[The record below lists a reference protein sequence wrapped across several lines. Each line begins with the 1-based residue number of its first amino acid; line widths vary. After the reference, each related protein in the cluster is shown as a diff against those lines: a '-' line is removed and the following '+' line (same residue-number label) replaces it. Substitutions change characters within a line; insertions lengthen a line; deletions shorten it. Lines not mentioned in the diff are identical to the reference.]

1 MASTIASHEHD
12 AHLPA
17 WAYRALAL
25 VAAVIGLAASGVT
38 ARFFIIGLER
48 TEADSLARDVLI
60 LAGVLMVVT
69 ELAAFFIA
77 ALVPRRQLR
86 ALRWQLTMCA
96 LLLVGFEFATI
107 AVTQI
112 VLAKSADAV
121 HDGTSGRIAHLKSS
135 IDAQRA
141 TAAALVATGSR
152 SGQSTIASSRAEGVQ
167 ALREA
172 SRIEGRTAA
181 LSAELAQLQA
191 EQRPTLKAVL
201 GESLTLAYQCAR
213 AGLITV
219 MGLVMFAASGAL
231 LRAGRQTGRTLAV
244 AGPVA
249 PAAVAAPQTQA
260 TPKGTTAALPTW
272 RRYALPASA
281 LAAGAGLAAMAP
293 TPAQAI
299 EAPMQTQETATPD
312 APTTDVSTT
321 LHPSVVTPLHH
332 SVVTTLQAGST
343 ALVTEQVDNA
353 PAQTTTPTRKARRA
367 AAPRAAAMR
376 DTGVGEDD
384 GARFLRVKEGIEARR
399 IKPSIRA
406 IYSAEGASQQVAR
419 RYLLALE
426 QAGIIELAGQG
437 KGYRLTRTA

>member
-12 AHLPA
+12 AHLPG

-48 TEADSLARDVLI
+48 TEPDSLARDVLI

-96 LLLVGFEFATI
+96 LLLVAFEFATI
-107 AVTQI
+107 AVTQMA
-112 VLAKSADAV
+112 LARSADAV
-121 HDGTSGRIAHLKSS
+121 HDGTSGRIAHLKAS

-152 SGQSTIASSRAEGVQ
+152 SGQSTIASSRAEGAQ

-201 GESLTLAYQCAR
+201 GEPLTLAYQCAR

-244 AGPVA
+244 AGPAA
-249 PAAVAAPQTQA
+249 PAAVATPQAQA
-260 TPKGTTAALPTW
+260 TPKGATPSPPTW
-272 RRYALPASA
+272 RHYALPASA
-281 LAAGAGLAAMAP
+281 LAAGAGLVAMAP
-293 TPAQAI
+293 SPAQAEQMHVQS
-299 EAPMQTQETATPD
+299 EATAATDAVPTQD
-312 APTTDVSTT
+312 APT
-321 LHPSVVTPLHH
+321 PLHT
-332 SVVTTLQAGST
+332 SALMTVQA
-343 ALVTEQVDNA
+343 DA
-353 PAQTTTPTRKARRA
+353 PTKKARRT
-367 AAPRAAAMR
+367 AAPRAASVR

-384 GARFLRVKEGIEARR
+384 GARFLRVKEGIKAGR

-426 QAGIIELAGQG
+426 SADVIEQAGQG
-437 KGYRLTRTA
+437 KGYRLRTA